1 MSDHNDTRL
10 CGLPRSAA
18 IGQHAQDSYDAF
30 LKVYGIDGPPWP
42 ELTVV
47 NQHLWW
53 ERSADFLQKL
63 MPQPDDDSVF
73 QQAVLIVR
81 AEAARV
87 LAFDPKVTP

>member
-1 MSDHNDTRL
+1 MSNHDSTRL
-10 CGLPRSAA
+10 CGLPKAAA

-47 NQHLWW
+47 TQHLWW

-63 MPQPDDDSVF
+63 MPPPASPTLF
-73 QQAVLIVR
+73 EQAVLIAR
-81 AEAARV
+81 AQAARV
-87 LAFDPKVTP
+87 IAFEKERA